1 MNNRVRGM
9 SRFELL
15 VVLLLL
21 LVLGTILLHRLREV
35 QRAAER
41 VAVIAVLDTLR
52 AGLWLE
58 TAARANLQGD
68 SGLARLAEEDPF
80 PRLEGS
86 VADYVGVL
94 PDDISQLK
102 RGRWYYDEKN
112 RQILYWPRF
121 SENFFTNDMTF
132 GGVKFKIQVLYREL
146 PGKGCIFEGF
156 RITTECACDWLPKR
170 YRVAGA
176 GR

>member
-1 MNNRVRGM
+1 M

-21 LVLGTILLHRLREV
+21 LVLGTILLYRLREV
-35 QRAAER
+35 QRAAEQ
-41 VAVIAVLDTLR
+41 VSVVAVLDTLR

-102 RGRWYYDEKN
+102 RGHWYYDEKK
-112 RQILYWPRF
+112 RKVLYWPRF

-132 GGVKFKIQVLYREL
+132 GGVEFRIQVLYREL
-146 PGKGCIFEGF
+146 PGKGRIFEGF

-170 YRVAGA
+170 YRAAAA